1 MLSSGDIYGTVYENG
16 LFPEHKIMV
25 PPKAKGRV
33 KFIAER
39 GDYNIDAKILT
50 LEYDGKDTDYTM
62 A

>member
-1 MLSSGDIYGTVYENG
+1 MI
-16 LFPEHKIMV
+16 